1 VFRCHQINC
10 ALKEFRKFLLKNRIT
25 PKWAIFL
32 LDLVICIVSFIYA
45 SYLLADFKIF
55 SLDYKSLFD
64 GVIIVAIAASVSFFL
79 FKTYEGIIRFS
90 EIHETI
96 RALSAVFCSL
106 LLMLILNSIIILN
119 KVPLL
124 IHNSVLF
131 GYFFCASFVI
141 CGYRILVKTMYQED
155 EHADINT
162 VNVIIYGAEVKGS
175 FLQKTLER
183 ISNRQFRVVAFIDDN
198 EMLVGKTIDNVRIYS
213 IDQLPS
219 LLKPFRVKYLFFSQQ
234 DVEINI
240 KVKVAEECMKHHVK
254 LMNIPPFERWVQGNL
269 NLNQLSDV
277 KIEELLGRPAI
288 ELCNNKVVNFIS
300 GKNILITGAAGSI
313 GSELARQIA
322 DMAPASLIIC
332 DQIETGLHN
341 LEYELQQ
348 KYYLGNK
355 LKPYLGDVKDVA
367 SMDQLFYTY
376 RPEIVFHAA
385 AYKHVPVMESHP
397 SQAIR
402 NNVLGTK
409 VLADL
414 SEVYGVEKF
423 LFISTDKAINPT
435 NIMGA
440 SKRLAEIY
448 CHSLHHSNNELIQ
461 VDPQVYRISPLSKTK
476 FITTRFG
483 NVLASNGSVI
493 PRFREQIANGG
504 PVTVTHPEIIR
515 YFMTIQEACSLVLEA
530 VTMGNGGEIFLF
542 DMGEP
547 VKILDLAKKMIKLA
561 GYEPEK
567 DIAIKFTGL
576 RPGEKLYEELLN
588 AKEKVVPT
596 HHKKI
601 LIAKVQEN
609 TNNNVIEEIMK
620 LIDLANDCKDDDVVK
635 QMKSMLPEYISN
647 NSVYQLYDTDDT
659 LPKRTVANS
668 H

>member
-1 VFRCHQINC
+1 MFRCDLNQ
-10 ALKEFRKFLLKNRIT
+10 LRVKEFRKFLLKNRIT
-25 PKWAIFL
+25 PKWVIFL
-32 LDLVICIVSFIYA
+32 LDLLICIGSYVYA
-45 SYLLADFKIF
+45 NYLLTDFKILTLNY
-55 SLDYKSLFD
+55 STLME
-64 GVIIVAIAASVSFFL
+64 GVFTVTVSSSVCFFL

-106 LLMLILNSIIILN
+106 LIMLVFNGILFLSNAVLYI
-119 KVPLL
+119 P
-124 IHNSVLF
+124 NSVLF
-131 GYFFCASFVI
+131 GYFFCSSFLI
-141 CGYRILVKTMYQED
+141 CGYRILVKTLYQDDGED
-155 EHADINT
+155 TNAA
-162 VNVIIYGAEVKGS
+162 NVIIYGAAVKG
-175 FLQKTLER
+175 FLLQKTIAG
-183 ISNRQFRVVAFIDDN
+183 ISHKPFRVVAFIDDN
-198 EMLVGKTIDNVRIYS
+198 EMMVDKTIDNIRIYS
-213 IDQLPS
+213 TDQLHS
-219 LLKPFRVKYLFFSQQ
+219 LLKPFRVKYLFFSQP
-234 DVEINI
+234 DIDI
-240 KVKVAEECMKHHVK
+240 SVKSRIADECLQHNVK
-254 LMNIPPFERWVQGNL
+254 LMNIPPVDRWIHGQFNL
-269 NLNQLSDV
+269 SQMSNV

-288 ELCNNKVVNFIS
+288 ELCNKEVVNFIA
-300 GKNILITGAAGSI
+300 GRNVLITGAAGSI

-322 DMAPASLIIC
+322 DMAPASLILC
-332 DQIETGLHN
+332 DQVETGLHN

-348 KYYLGNK
+348 KHYLGDK

-367 SMDQLFYTY
+367 SMDHLFYTY

-397 SQAIR
+397 SEAVR

-414 SEVYGVEKF
+414 SEMYGVERF

-448 CHSLHHSNNELIQ
+448 CHSLHHNNSELIET
-461 VDPQVYRISPLSKTK
+461 DPLVYRMNSVIPKTK

-493 PRFREQIANGG
+493 PRFREQIENGG
-504 PVTVTHPEIIR
+504 PVTVTHPDIIR

-547 VKILDLAKKMIKLA
+547 VKILDLARKMIRLA
-561 GYEPEK
+561 GHEPEK
-567 DIAIKFTGL
+567 DVPIVFTGL

-588 AKEKVVPT
+588 AKEQVVPT

-601 LIAKVQEN
+601 LIARIQEN
-609 TNNNVIEEIMK
+609 NAKAIEEIIK
-620 LIDLANDCKDDDVVK
+620 LIELANDGRDAEVVK
-635 QMKSMLPEYISN
+635 QMKFILPEYISN
-647 NSVYQLYDTDDT
+647 NSVYQLYDNDYIPPHTMASS
-659 LPKRTVANS
+659 L
-668 H
+668 

>member
-1 VFRCHQINC
+1 V
-10 ALKEFRKFLLKNRIT
+10 LKEFRKFLLKNRIT
-25 PKWAIFL
+25 PKWVIFL
-32 LDLVICIVSFIYA
+32 LDLAICIVSFLYA

-55 SLDYKSLFD
+55 SLDYWSLFN
-64 GVIIVAIAASVSFFL
+64 GIIIITIAASTSFFL

-90 EIHETI
+90 EIHETM

-106 LLMLILNSIIILN
+106 LLMLLLNGIL
-119 KVPLL
+119 LL
-124 IHNSVLF
+124 SKGTLIIHNSVLF
-131 GYFFCASFVI
+131 GYFFCASFLI
-141 CGYRILVKTMYQED
+141 CGYRMLVKSLYQED
-155 EHADINT
+155 EEADVISA
-162 VNVIIYGAEVKGS
+162 NVIIYGAAIKGS
-175 FLQKTLER
+175 FLQKTLEG
-183 ISNRQFRVVAFIDDN
+183 ISNKQYRVVAFIDDN

-213 IDQLPS
+213 ISQLPS
-219 LLKPFRVKYLFFSQQ
+219 LLKPFRVKYLFFSQH
-234 DVEINI
+234 DVDVDL
-240 KVKVAEECMKHHVK
+240 KVKIAEECMKYNVK

-277 KIEELLGRPAI
+277 KIEDLLGRPAI
-288 ELCNNKVVNFIS
+288 ELCANNVINFIS
-300 GKNILITGAAGSI
+300 GKNVLITGAAGSI

-332 DQIETGLHN
+332 DQVETGLHN

-367 SMDQLFYTY
+367 AMDQLFYTY

-385 AYKHVPVMESHP
+385 AYKHVPVMENHP

-414 SEVYGVEKF
+414 SEVYGVERF

-440 SKRLAEIY
+440 SKRLSEMY
-448 CHSLHHSNNELIQ
+448 CHSLHHSSNDLLGII
-461 VDPQVYRISPLSKTK
+461 DPQVYRISPFVSKTK

-530 VTMGNGGEIFLF
+530 ITMGNGGEIFMF

-561 GYEPEK
+561 GYEPDK

-588 AKEKVVPT
+588 AAEKVIPT

-601 LIAKVQEN
+601 LIAKVQES
-609 TNNNVIEEIMK
+609 NNDNVLEEILK
-620 LIDLANDCKDDDVVK
+620 LIDLANDSKDEDVVK
-635 QMKSMLPEYISN
+635 QMQLMLPEYISN
-647 NSVYQLYDTDDT
+647 NPVYQLYDNESF
-659 LPKRTVANS
+659 LQRTVAIS